1 MSVPEPLSGL
11 IGGAVLK
18 AGAFSVGLSPTKLGK
33 WENQAGVSRIVQYHS
48 NIIRYIDFFLVLIW
62 NSGKIRVSGMIFCFP
77 LIWRQSWGKSPFK
90 SPETVAMWQPHFEPR
105 AMTCENWF
113 RMIPGDH
120 TGDSLS
126 IWMEHYWFNCAC
138 IMIYW
143 WISTNQRIT
152 SLLSK

>member
-48 NIIRYIDFFLVLIW
+48 DIIRYIDLFVVLIW

-77 LIWRQSWGKSPFK
+77 LIFWPIMGNIPIQKPRNSGN
-90 SPETVAMWQPHFEPR
+90 VATTFWTTSNDMWKNEKPHDSRRSFP
-105 AMTCENWF
+105 
-113 RMIPGDH
+113 
-120 TGDSLS
+120 GDSLS
-126 IWMEHYWFNCAC
+126 IWIEHYWFT
-138 IMIYW
+138 IWLWLTVRHGKIHHF
-143 WISTNQRIT
+143 
-152 SLLSK
+152 